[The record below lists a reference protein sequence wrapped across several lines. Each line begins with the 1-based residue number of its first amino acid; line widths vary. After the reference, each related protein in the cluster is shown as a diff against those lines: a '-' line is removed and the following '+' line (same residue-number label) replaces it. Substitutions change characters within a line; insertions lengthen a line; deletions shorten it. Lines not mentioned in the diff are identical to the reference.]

1 VPAAVRTDVPTVVA
15 ACLQQPYK
23 NMNEYLDW
31 ARRILGNA
39 SLSVGQNSKL
49 CAAEH
54 VAAP

>member
-15 ACLQQPYK
+15 ASLQQPYK
-23 NMNEYLDW
+23 NMKEYLDW